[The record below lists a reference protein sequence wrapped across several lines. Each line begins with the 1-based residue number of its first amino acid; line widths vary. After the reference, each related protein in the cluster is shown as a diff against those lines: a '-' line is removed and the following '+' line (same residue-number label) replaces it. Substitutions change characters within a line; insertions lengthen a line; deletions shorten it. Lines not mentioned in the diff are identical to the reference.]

1 LLDKVFAALASESRR
16 QILAYLATDELT
28 AGEIAARFSMSKP
41 AISKHLQLLEAAG
54 LVTSDKRGQFVWY
67 CLEREAVGGAMA
79 HFLKM
84 LGAEAAVT
92 FGPREGGTSRPPDR
106 RSPGRIDRPRDRA

>member
-1 LLDKVFAALASESRR
+1 VVDKVFAALASESRR
-16 QILAYLATDELT
+16 QILAYLALDELT

-54 LVTSDKRGQFVWY
+54 LVASEKRGQFVWY
-67 CLEREAVGGAMA
+67 SLEREALTGAMA

-92 FGPREGGTSRPPDR
+92 FEPRSPGTSPPPNR
-106 RSPGRIDRPRDRA
+106 RSPSRIDRPRDRA

>member
-1 LLDKVFAALASESRR
+1 MVDKVFAALASESRR

-54 LVTSDKRGQFVWY
+54 LVTSDKRGQYVWY
-67 CLEREAVGGAMA
+67 SLEREALTGAMA
-79 HFLKM
+79 HFLNM
-84 LGAEAAVT
+84 LGADTAVT
-92 FGPREGGTSRPPDR
+92 FARPAGGPPPPSRAASRP
-106 RSPGRIDRPRDRA
+106 DRPRDRA